1 MSFLLIRLNF
11 ELVNWSMMQ
20 VVLYKAST
28 MHFPEREKTFKTVIS
43 FIEMKILFT
52 CKDGT
57 QTSKLTNLT

>member
-43 FIEMKILFT
+43 FIEMK
-52 CKDGT
+52 DGT
-57 QTSKLTNLT
+57 QTSKLTF

>member
-28 MHFPEREKTFKTVIS
+28 MHFPERQKTFRNRLHIS
-43 FIEMKILFT
+43 FIEMKILLT
-52 CKDGT
+52 CKDET
-57 QTSKLTNLT
+57 QTSKLTF